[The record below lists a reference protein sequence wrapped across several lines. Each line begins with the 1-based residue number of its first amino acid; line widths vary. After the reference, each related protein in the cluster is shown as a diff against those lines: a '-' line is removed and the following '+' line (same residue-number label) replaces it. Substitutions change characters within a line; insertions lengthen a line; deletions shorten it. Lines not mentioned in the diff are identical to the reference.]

1 MRILFLAQLAA
12 LFVSI
17 VSAKVVSRQI
27 QLGQHEYF
35 MPPSAS
41 WKVPSWDS
49 NLLQNAT
56 VDEFVPI
63 TVMNLNGTKNDANIR
78 AMLDKFNATDDVWT
92 SSFTQSKP
100 ATALW
105 LQIFQLTSIQVLYIQ
120 SSNRSAST
128 LLQKEKPDL

>member
-1 MRILFLAQLAA
+1 
-12 LFVSI
+12 
-17 VSAKVVSRQI
+17 
-27 QLGQHEYF
+27 